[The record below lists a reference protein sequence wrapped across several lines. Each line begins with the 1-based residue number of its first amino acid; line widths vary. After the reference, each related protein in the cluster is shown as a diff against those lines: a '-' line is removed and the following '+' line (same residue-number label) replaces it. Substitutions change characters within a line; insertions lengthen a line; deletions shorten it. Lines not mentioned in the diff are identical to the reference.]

1 MERQMRT
8 VVVIEHQKKQ
18 ERKRLSANHKIA
30 KMTTS
35 NIQTFY
41 KEESPNRPV
50 RIIMGYTNDQKGKD
64 IRDEDVVRLS
74 NGKWTAQGS
83 HNTGNRKEKST
94 GRCPTYGTCSFC
106 YKAGPTGKKCV
117 CTDGEYKILFY
128 QKYIMDSIKIAELLE
143 EELEVAKADR
153 MQNWIMTPSMQYN
166 SDCCDLAVTQRIN
179 RENASLSDDDTKA
192 LRLKRL
198 TPIWDLTSEIF

>member
-1 MERQMRT
+1 MRT
-8 VVVIEHQKKQ
+8 VVVIEHDKKQ

-35 NIQTFY
+35 NIKTFNN
-41 KEESPNRPV
+41 ESRNKPV
-50 RIIMGYTNDQKGKD
+50 RIIMGYTDDQKGKD
-64 IRDEDVVRLS
+64 IRDEDVVRVS
-74 NGKWTAQGS
+74 NGKWIAQHS
-83 HNTGNRKEKST
+83 TETGNWKEKST

-117 CTDGEYKILFY
+117 CTDGEYKIVFY
-128 QKYIMDSIKIAELLE
+128 RRHIIDSIKIAELLE

-153 MQNWIMTPSMQYN
+153 MQNWIMTPSMQFN
-166 SDCCDLAVTQRIN
+166 SDCYYLAVKQRIN
-179 RENASLSDDDTKA
+179 RENVFLSDDDKKA

-198 TPIWDLTSEIF
+198 TPIWDLTSEIFQFC